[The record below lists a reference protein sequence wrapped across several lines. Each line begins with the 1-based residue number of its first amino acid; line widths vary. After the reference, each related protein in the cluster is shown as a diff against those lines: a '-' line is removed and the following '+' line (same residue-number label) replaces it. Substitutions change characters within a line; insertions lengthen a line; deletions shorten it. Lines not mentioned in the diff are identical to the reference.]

1 MHFIYSFLTAFVL
14 GLSIASDLPYEELE
28 QAFLSSDSQGIASM
42 GKDKMLITVLDKEG
56 AYSQSQAVLILKD
69 FFAKKPVT
77 SFKFTYKGKESND
90 GAFAMGEYISK
101 TENFKVTFQF
111 KRMKETYKIER
122 LSIEKS

>member
-14 GLSIASDLPYEELE
+14 GLSGASDLPYEELE
-28 QAFLSSDSQGIASM
+28 QAFLSSDSQAIASM

-101 TENFKVTFQF
+101 AENFKVTFQF
-111 KRMKETYKIER
+111 KRIKETYKIER
-122 LSIEKS
+122 LSIDKN